1 MISLSFTQ
9 IAAEIILTLKVLIML
24 ILALND
30 GLTKRE
36 DLFVITK
43 IADIHHDR
51 ASESQEHQLKLLGLE
66 YSGINSRS

>member
-1 MISLSFTQ
+1 
-9 IAAEIILTLKVLIML
+9 ML
-24 ILALND
+24 FQALND

-36 DLFVITK
+36 DLFVVTK

-66 YSGINSRS
+66 YSGTNHRSVISKVSQLLRKNGLDR

>member
-1 MISLSFTQ
+1 
-9 IAAEIILTLKVLIML
+9 ML

>member
-1 MISLSFTQ
+1 M
-9 IAAEIILTLKVLIML
+9 
-24 ILALND
+24 ND

-66 YSGINSRS
+66 YSGINPCSKTSKVAPQNGLGTLKST